1 MSDEFLLRIDEE
13 LPSDERIAVKLIETK
28 VMSDNYR
35 IKLEALVDKIEKMS
49 IPANTEVLDEI
60 KNILSDM
67 LSSISVVNK
76 RYTIILD
83 AMERIEM
90 LASQTPESNN
100 TEVKE
105 KLDTLSKGIA
115 DILAD
120 IQTSIDA
127 VESKYDAVSVSM
139 HEKVGE
145 LSVSSAETGE
155 RVENMAASSTES
167 FDKIHASID
176 TLAIKSR
183 ALSYIITKLDEK
195 IGEIS
200 LDGTNVLN
208 QISRKLN
215 NVSSGDDIDEIRES
229 IAAIKSK
236 HDIVSEIMLRVD
248 EKLSLLYASNAETL
262 GRVEEKIS
270 ASSNNP
276 AIDNINSKLDQLS
289 YVNSEKLDEIENKLD
304 KLSDNT
310 ELIETVEEKIG
321 NLPDNTSLF
330 NKLENK
336 IDRISDNAELIET
349 VEKIDG
355 KLDHLH
361 DSTSRKISGV
371 EDKVGELSVMSAEII
386 EKLGMPQEIK
396 LDSIEEKLGSL
407 SVRNTEFMNRIDEK
421 LDDVHINNKSILDQI
436 ENLGGINSATAD
448 VLSEINEKVASMN
461 SVDNSEAIEKISN
474 KLGKLA
480 EKTGLIENVNTTIT
494 TLDEKY
500 SSLKKYHTALNR
512 LSRSQNK
519 LNATLKDVNTYFYT
533 LNSVDF
539 MLRLLNAKLLLKK
552 RRLPL
557 WARQRRTALLRSIV
571 DLESEVI
578 DILIITT
585 IQKDG
590 ISIQSLNKTIGRGR
604 ERLKDRLVRLIAEG
618 RVEERRV
625 KRRKLYFL
633 VV

>member
-67 LSSISVVNK
+67 LSSISAVNK

-183 ALSYIITKLDEK
+183 ALSDIITKLDEK

-208 QISRKLN
+208 QISRKLD

-270 ASSNNP
+270 TFNSP

-519 LNATLKDVNTYFYT
+519 LNVTLKDVNTYFYT

-585 IQKDG
+585 IPKDG

-604 ERLKDRLVRLIAEG
+604 KRLKDRLVRLIAEG